1 VLGASPLKVVLSDGL
16 LHDGV
21 CIGCARVDIRD
32 KFCPSPAAPP
42 CAVVSCSMSALLE
55 DEWGGVQ
62 AVASLSLR
70 LLDLGH
76 SVLPHLI
83 TSPLQQVLAARCC
96 SQTPSSHPSLQLQ
109 VDHQQHPAPSSRSCI
124 GHVSSA
130 LTAVSVCEDG
140 AIQEGTKHVLHD
152 AAAGPDVPD
161 MDEWSARSRAQR
173 PPPADGNHPPPADG
187 NRCHVSALD
196 GCVADALSAHSQE
209 LPPLVAKDRW
219 AVRGASRGDVPQPP
233 PLYLSKA

>member
-32 KFCPSPAAPP
+32 KLCPSPAAPP

-83 TSPLQQVLAARCC
+83 TSPLQQVVAARCC
-96 SQTPSSHPSLQLQ
+96 SQTPNPHPSLQLQ
-109 VDHQQHPAPSSRSCI
+109 VDSQQHPAPSSRSCS

-130 LTAVSVCEDG
+130 LTAVSVCKDG
-140 AIQEGTKHVLHD
+140 ASQEGCRHVLHD

-161 MDEWSARSRAQR
+161 MDEWSAHSRAQR
-173 PPPADGNHPPPADG
+173 PPPADGS
-187 NRCHVSALD
+187 RCHVLALD
-196 GCVADALSAHSQE
+196 VCGADALSAHSQQ
-209 LPPLVAKDRW
+209 LPPLAAKDRW
-219 AVRGASRGDVPQPP
+219 SIRGASRGDVPQPP